1 MTKAELNTD
10 WVDKLNKELSSSYYA
25 DLELFVKKERT
36 NYPVFPKEEEVFN
49 ALQITPL
56 EKVKVVILGQDPY
69 HGPNQAHGLSFS
81 VNKGIKSPP
90 SLVNIFKELSADLGV
105 PIPNHGNLTHWAKQG
120 VLLLN
125 ATLTVRAGTPGSHQ
139 NKGWEKFTDK
149 IIQLI
154 SDEKEHCVFLL
165 WGNYAK
171 SKLPLINQS
180 KHLVLTAAHPS
191 PLARGAFFGSRH
203 FSKTNAY
210 LKANHIEI
218 INWDLTGG
226 DL

>member
-1 MTKAELNTD
+1 MSATNATSQWYEKLNTEMNMPYF
-10 WVDKLNKELSSSYYA
+10 L
-25 DLELFVKKERT
+25 DLKQFVANERKQHLV
-36 NYPVFPKEEEVFN
+36 YPGEEEVFN
-49 ALQITPL
+49 ALKVTPF
-56 EKVKVVILGQDPY
+56 EDVKVIILGQDPY

-81 VNKGIKSPP
+81 VNKGVKAPP
-90 SLVNIFKELSADLGV
+90 SLVNIFKELNTDLGCAL
-105 PIPNHGNLTHWAKQG
+105 PKHGYLMQWATQG

-125 ATLTVRAGTPGSHQ
+125 ATLTVRAGSPGSHQ

-154 SDEKEHCVFLL
+154 SEEKEHCVFLL

-171 SKLPLINQS
+171 SKVPLINAS

-203 FSKTNAY
+203 FSQTNNY
-210 LKANHIEI
+210 LKSKNLKPIDWCISDE
-218 INWDLTGG
+218 N
-226 DL
+226 